1 MIVKLNNKTIPEKWP
16 HLNLPQTNY
25 FLNTLEYFSPNNP
38 KNNLIC
44 YYHPSNTQLYFQ
56 YNESSNK
63 SYSLITQNTSE
74 HGQIQL
80 QTYEPSLP
88 SNLNFINISNSKIY
102 KKDNSYNIQID
113 IQEILALIKTQQ
125 QYQLIQLNQNLP
137 LPQITLPSY
146 DIQIIQDY
154 IQPFSYQNQLINLYY
169 KILDLNSDTL
179 HFYTDAS
186 IKNIQTSQIQAGIA
200 WISKNQPNIYFNV
213 AVTPYPDTSR
223 TEMEA
228 ILYLLLTIPSNSTI
242 NIHLD
247 NKTTINYLKS
257 LADTTTTQRKNWDII
272 HIINQILTK
281 KYIQLI
287 THKVKSHSNNYLHNQ
302 ADLLAK

>member
-1 MIVKLNNKTIPEKWP
+1 MIVKLNNKTISEKWP

-74 HGQIQL
+74 YGQIQL

-146 DIQIIQDY
+146 DIQII
-154 IQPFSYQNQLINLYY
+154 
-169 KILDLNSDTL
+169 
-179 HFYTDAS
+179 
-186 IKNIQTSQIQAGIA
+186 
-200 WISKNQPNIYFNV
+200 
-213 AVTPYPDTSR
+213 
-223 TEMEA
+223 
-228 ILYLLLTIPSNSTI
+228 
-242 NIHLD
+242 
-247 NKTTINYLKS
+247 
-257 LADTTTTQRKNWDII
+257 
-272 HIINQILTK
+272 
-281 KYIQLI
+281 
-287 THKVKSHSNNYLHNQ
+287 
-302 ADLLAK
+302 